1 VSANFIK
8 GGRGRFGNLFFKNHW
23 DEMRSVIKNLLA
35 ALWVENLKVRKSKM
49 FWATVLFFMFVSS
62 MMGLLM
68 FVQKYPEISSK
79 LGMIGNKAS
88 MMRFGEPNWQNY
100 FTLLIQGISGVGLI
114 GIGFVA
120 SWVFGREF
128 ADHTVKDIL
137 ALPIPRSYIVL
148 SKFILV
154 VIWSIIL
161 SFVYVACGTMIGLLI
176 NIPGWSGQIFF
187 QYTHIYI
194 ITSLLII
201 FLCTP
206 VAFLASY
213 SRGYMLPMGFVILT
227 LIMANFTGLVGLGP
241 YFPWAIPALYS
252 TPTGSEGMQLN
263 SASYIILI
271 FTSLLGLFGTL
282 VFWRFADQK

>member
-1 VSANFIK
+1 
-8 GGRGRFGNLFFKNHW
+8 
-23 DEMRSVIKNLLA
+23 MRSVIKNLLA
-35 ALWVENLKVRKSKM
+35 TLWVENLKVRKSKM
-49 FWATVLFFMFVSS
+49 LWATVLFFMFVSS

-68 FVQKYPEISSK
+68 FVQKYPEISGK

-88 MMRFGEPNWQNY
+88 MMRFGEPNWKNY

-114 GIGFVA
+114 GVGFVA

-128 ADHTVKDIL
+128 VDHTVKDIL
-137 ALPIPRSYIVL
+137 ALPISRSYIVL
-148 SKFILV
+148 SKFIIV
-154 VIWSIIL
+154 VIWSILL
-161 SFVYVACGTMIGLLI
+161 SFAYFTCGSIFGLLI
-176 NIPGWSGQIFF
+176 DIPGWSEQVFF
-187 QYTHIYI
+187 QYLHIYI
-194 ITSLLII
+194 ITSALIL

-241 YFPWAIPALYS
+241 YFPWAVPGLYG
-252 TPTGSEGMQLN
+252 TPTGTESMQLN

-271 FTSLLGLFGTL
+271 FTSILGLFGTL
-282 VFWRFADQK
+282 AFWRFADQK